1 MSLNLKDSLEIVKRA
16 GFGPGV
22 TMTSGKTE
30 RRMADSQRTSEE
42 EPWRTEERTNP
53 IQAAEADS
61 LDEVFEK
68 IDHHR
73 NPEKMTFDQLL
84 DIDDL

>member
-1 MSLNLKDSLEIVKRA
+1 MSLNIKNSLEIVKRA

-22 TMTSGKTE
+22 TMTSDKPE
-30 RRMADSQRTSEE
+30 RRMADGQRTSEE
-42 EPWRTEERTNP
+42 EPRLTGERTDS

-61 LDEVFEK
+61 LDEAFEE

-84 DIDDL
+84 DVNDL